1 MNMTGWM
8 KKWVPMLILAVN
20 PVAQAEGVRA
30 TDGVKQAT
38 VEVVASCTPIE
49 DAQKKQ
55 IDALQREVA
64 ALQAEVGAGQLSSD
78 VRTDHPSDVDSHPLW
93 P

>member
-1 MNMTGWM
+1 MTGWM
-8 KKWVPMLILAVN
+8 KKWASMLTLAVI
-20 PVAQAEGVRA
+20 PVAQAEGVGA

-38 VEVVASCTPIE
+38 VEIVASCTAVE

-55 IDALQREVA
+55 IEALQGEVA
-64 ALQAEVGAGQLSSD
+64 ALRAEVGAGQLSSD